1 MIKKMTTARTGRAP
15 FRKRKREHARNKR
28 ESPLSDQERRNLLYW
43 MRLTRTLDDRLVAL
57 WKQGR
62 GVGGT
67 FNQRGHEAISVGAGA
82 ALEPDDI
89 VAPIH
94 RDLGCYLIRGMTP
107 RRIVANQ
114 LGRAS
119 GVTRGRDANLHGC
132 GDMSLGIIGFVSH
145 IPQSLG
151 PALGAAMSFTY
162 RGEERAALT
171 FLGDGGTTTGTFH
184 EVLNMAAVRRAPL
197 VVVVENN
204 QYAYSTPLRQSMAG
218 DNIPARSEALG
229 VPAEVVDGNDLEAVY
244 GCAEAALRR
253 ARAGGGPSLIEA
265 KTMRM
270 LGHAIHDGAEYVPP
284 ELLAEWEKKDPVA
297 RYERKLLAAGIVD
310 EARLK
315 EITDNCRAVAED
327 AVEFA
332 EADDWPDPAS
342 VEEGVFA

>member
-1 MIKKMTTARTGRAP
+1 MTQVLETNNDRLNGELA
-15 FRKRKREHARNKR
+15 
-28 ESPLSDQERRNLLYW
+28 LSNQERRNLLYW
-43 MRLTRTLDDRLVAL
+43 MRLTRTLDDQLVAL

-67 FNQRGHEAISVGAGA
+67 FNQKGHEAISVGTGA
-82 ALEPDDI
+82 ALRPDDV

-114 LGRAS
+114 LGRVT

-132 GDMSLGIIGFVSH
+132 GDLDLGIIGFISH
-145 IPQSLG
+145 IPQSVST
-151 PALGAAMSFTY
+151 ALGAAMSFTY
-162 RGEERAALT
+162 RGEKRAAMT
-171 FLGDGGTTTGTFH
+171 YLGDGGTTTGVFH
-184 EVLNMAAVRRAPL
+184 EALNMAAVMAAPL

-218 DNIPARSEALG
+218 DNIAARSEALG
-229 VPAEVVDGNDLEAVY
+229 VPAQIVDGNDLEAVY
-244 GCAEAALRR
+244 RCAVIALDR

-284 ELLAEWEKKDPVA
+284 EMLAEWEAKDPIA
-297 RYERKLLAAGIVD
+297 RYERKLLEAGIAD
-310 EARLK
+310 RAYLEAVAR
-315 EITDNCRAVAED
+315 NCREVADD
-327 AVEFA
+327 AVRFA
-332 EADDWPDPAS
+332 EASDWPDPAT
-342 VEEGVFA
+342 VQQGVFA